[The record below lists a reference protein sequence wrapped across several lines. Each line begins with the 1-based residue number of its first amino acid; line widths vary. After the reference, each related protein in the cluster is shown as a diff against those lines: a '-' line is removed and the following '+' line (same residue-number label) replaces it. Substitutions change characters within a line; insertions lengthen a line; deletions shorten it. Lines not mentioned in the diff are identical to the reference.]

1 MDAIKGKIATFFD
14 NFLKEQPIRVTN
26 PDGTSGI
33 TLENALIVI
42 GCALG
47 LALAIVLVYM
57 FTHRHSGFR
66 PSMLFTVMLLG
77 PAGAILGLCIGSNI
91 ARAISIGGGLALIRF
106 RNTVED
112 PKDIIYFYLSIA
124 SGIACGVGFIGFG
137 AVAIGILLLFIIL
150 LNLIGIDRF
159 GGTGKRLRILIPES
173 LDYDGVFEPVL
184 KKYCRYSHL
193 NRIKTQDY
201 GTLLELDYRIVMK
214 DKKQEKEF
222 IDELRMRNGNL
233 NISLVQNTMETL

>member
-1 MDAIKGKIATFFD
+1 MKYILESIDIT
-14 NFLKEQPIRVTN
+14 V
-26 PDGTSGI
+26 I
-33 TLENALIVI
+33 TLERALTVM

-47 LALAIVLVYM
+47 LAFAIMLVYL
-57 FTHRHSGFR
+57 FTHRRTGFR
-66 PSMLFTVMLLG
+66 PAMLFTMMLLG
-77 PAGAILGLCIGSNI
+77 PIVSIIVICIGSNI

-112 PKDIIYFYLSIA
+112 PRDIVYFYLSIA
-124 SGIACGVGFIGFG
+124 AGIACGVGFIGFG
-137 AVAIGILLLFIIL
+137 AIAVGLVLLVVLILSIVGL
-150 LNLIGIDRF
+150 DRF

-173 LDYDGVFEPVL
+173 LDYDGVFDPVL

-201 GTLLELDYRIVMK
+201 GTLLELDYRIVLR
-214 DKKQEKEF
+214 DRKQEKAF

-233 NISLVQNTMETL
+233 NISLVQSGQESL

>member
-1 MDAIKGKIATFFD
+1 MNPTTP
-14 NFLKEQPIRVTN
+14 FLNRILETVDITV
-26 PDGTSGI
+26 I
-33 TLENALIVI
+33 TLSRALTIM
-42 GCALG
+42 GCAL
-47 LALAIVLVYM
+47 ALSIAIMLVYM
-57 FTHRHSGFR
+57 FTHRHTGFR
-66 PSMLFTVMLLG
+66 PSMLFTILLLG
-77 PAGAILGLCIGSNI
+77 PIVSIIVICIGSNI

-112 PKDIIYFYLSIA
+112 PRDIVYYYLSIA

-137 AVAIGILLLFIIL
+137 AIAVGILLVFIFL
-150 LNLIGIDRF
+150 LSIIGIDRF

-184 KKYCRYSHL
+184 KKYCRYAHL

-214 DKKQEKEF
+214 NKKQEKEF

>member
-1 MDAIKGKIATFFD
+1 M
-14 NFLKEQPIRVTN
+14 NE
-26 PDGTSGI
+26 I
-33 TLENALIVI
+33 TLFFNNILKSLDIQVITLGTALKVM

-47 LALAIVLVYM
+47 LALAIMLVYM
-57 FTHRHSGFR
+57 FTHRRTGFR
-66 PSMLFTVMLLG
+66 PAMLFTIMLLG
-77 PAGAILGLCIGSNI
+77 PIVSIIVICIGSNI

-112 PKDIIYFYLSIA
+112 PRDIVYFYLSIA
-124 SGIACGVGFIGFG
+124 AGIACGVGFIGFG
-137 AVAIGILLLFIIL
+137 ALAIGMILLLIVIL
-150 LNLIGIDRF
+150 SLIGLDRF

-222 IDELRMRNGNL
+222 IDELRQRNGNL
-233 NISLVQNTMETL
+233 DISLVQNTMEKL

>member
-1 MDAIKGKIATFFD
+1 MNHILESIDIT
-14 NFLKEQPIRVTN
+14 V
-26 PDGTSGI
+26 I
-33 TLENALIVI
+33 TLGRALSVM

-47 LALAIVLVYM
+47 ISVAVMLVYL
-57 FTHRHSGFR
+57 FTHRRTGFR
-66 PSMLFTVMLLG
+66 PAMVFTMMLLG
-77 PAGAILGLCIGSNI
+77 PIVSIIVICIGSNI

-112 PKDIIYFYLSIA
+112 PRDIVYYYISIA

-137 AVAIGILLLFIIL
+137 VIAIGLILLTILLLSVVGL
-150 LNLIGIDRF
+150 DRF

-184 KKYCRYSHL
+184 KEYCRYAHL

-201 GTLLELDYRIVMK
+201 GTLLELDYRIILK
-214 DKKQEKEF
+214 DKHREKEF
-222 IDELRMRNGNL
+222 IDQLRQRNGNL
-233 NISLVQNTMETL
+233 NISLVQSGMEDM

>member
-1 MDAIKGKIATFFD
+1 MKQTNNTLIPSGKVKKIFRIFCICVMVFAMMGAFAVTTFAVDDPLTVVNNLSDFI
-14 NFLKEQPIRVTN
+14 FGLIRAV
-26 PDGTSGI
+26 GI
-33 TLENALIVI
+33 ILLLIVI
-42 GCALG
+42 
-47 LALAIVLVYM
+47 
-57 FTHRHSGFR
+57 
-66 PSMLFTVMLLG
+66 
-77 PAGAILGLCIGSNI
+77 
-91 ARAISIGGGLALIRF
+91 
-106 RNTVED
+106 
-112 PKDIIYFYLSIA
+112 LS
-124 SGIACGVGFIGFG
+124 
-137 AVAIGILLLFIIL
+137 
-150 LNLIGIDRF
+150 LIGLDRF

-222 IDELRMRNGNL
+222 LDELRMRNGNL

>member
-1 MDAIKGKIATFFD
+1 MNQVFNQILESIDIT
-14 NFLKEQPIRVTN
+14 V
-26 PDGTSGI
+26 I
-33 TLENALIVI
+33 TLGHALTVM

-47 LALAIVLVYM
+47 LAVAIMLVYM

-66 PSMLFTVMLLG
+66 PAMLFTMMLLG
-77 PAGAILGLCIGSNI
+77 PIVSIIVICIGSNI

-112 PKDIIYFYLSIA
+112 PKDIVYFYLSIA
-124 SGIACGVGFIGFG
+124 AGIACGVGFIGFG
-137 AVAIGILLLFIIL
+137 ALAIGLILLCIVL
-150 LNLIGIDRF
+150 LSVIGLDRF

-201 GTLLELDYRIVMK
+201 GTLLELDYRIVMR
-214 DKKQEKEF
+214 DRKQEKEF
-222 IDELRMRNGNL
+222 IDELRQRNGNL
-233 NISLVQNTMETL
+233 NISLVQNTLEAL

>member
-1 MDAIKGKIATFFD
+1 MKYILESIDIT
-14 NFLKEQPIRVTN
+14 V
-26 PDGTSGI
+26 I
-33 TLENALIVI
+33 TLERALTVM

-47 LALAIVLVYM
+47 LAFAIMLVYL
-57 FTHRHSGFR
+57 FTHRRTGFR
-66 PSMLFTVMLLG
+66 PAMLFTMMLLG
-77 PAGAILGLCIGSNI
+77 PIVSIIVICIGSNI

-112 PKDIIYFYLSIA
+112 PRDIVYFYLSIA
-124 SGIACGVGFIGFG
+124 AGIACGVGFIGFG
-137 AVAIGILLLFIIL
+137 IIAVGLVLLVVLILSIVGL
-150 LNLIGIDRF
+150 DRF

-214 DKKQEKEF
+214 DKKREKEF
-222 IDELRMRNGNL
+222 LDELRMRNGNL
-233 NISLVQNTMETL
+233 NISLVQSGDEAL

>member
-1 MDAIKGKIATFFD
+1 MNYILESINIT
-14 NFLKEQPIRVTN
+14 V
-26 PDGTSGI
+26 I
-33 TLENALIVI
+33 TLGHALTVM
-42 GCALG
+42 GSALG
-47 LALAIVLVYM
+47 LSVAIMLVYM
-57 FTHRHSGFR
+57 FTHRRTGFR
-66 PSMLFTVMLLG
+66 PAMLFTMMLLG
-77 PAGAILGLCIGSNI
+77 PIVSIIVICIGSNI

-112 PKDIIYFYLSIA
+112 PKDIVYFYLSIA
-124 SGIACGVGFIGFG
+124 AGIACGVGFVGFG
-137 AVAIGILLLFIIL
+137 AIAVGLILLSILLLSIIGL
-150 LNLIGIDRF
+150 DRF

-184 KKYCRYSHL
+184 KKYCRYSNL

-222 IDELRMRNGNL
+222 IDELRQRNGNL
-233 NISLVQNTMETL
+233 NITLVQSGQESL

>member
-1 MDAIKGKIATFFD
+1 MNHILESIDIT
-14 NFLKEQPIRVTN
+14 V
-26 PDGTSGI
+26 I
-33 TLENALIVI
+33 TLGRALSVM

-47 LALAIVLVYM
+47 ISVAVMLVYL
-57 FTHRHSGFR
+57 FTHRRTGFR
-66 PSMLFTVMLLG
+66 PAMVFTMMLLG
-77 PAGAILGLCIGSNI
+77 PIVSIIVICIGSNI

-112 PKDIIYFYLSIA
+112 PRDIVYYYISIA

-137 AVAIGILLLFIIL
+137 VIAIGLILLTILLLSVVGL
-150 LNLIGIDRF
+150 DRF

-184 KKYCRYSHL
+184 KEYCRYAHL

-201 GTLLELDYRIVMK
+201 GTLLELDYRIILK
-214 DKKQEKEF
+214 DKHREMEF
-222 IDELRMRNGNL
+222 IDQLRQRNGNL
-233 NISLVQNTMETL
+233 NISLVQSGMEDM

>member
-1 MDAIKGKIATFFD
+1 MNQMNQILQSIDIS
-14 NFLKEQPIRVTN
+14 V
-26 PDGTSGI
+26 I
-33 TLENALIVI
+33 TLGRALTVM

-47 LALAIVLVYM
+47 LSVGIMLVYILTHFRTGLRPAM
-57 FTHRHSGFR
+57 IFT
-66 PSMLFTVMLLG
+66 MTLLG
-77 PAGAILGLCIGSNI
+77 PIVAIIVICIGSNI

-112 PKDIIYFYLSIA
+112 PRDIVYYYISIA
-124 SGIACGVGFIGFG
+124 AGIACGVGFIGFG
-137 AVAIGILLLFIIL
+137 AIAIGLLLLFIIL
-150 LNLIGIDRF
+150 LSVIGIDRF

-222 IDELRMRNGNL
+222 IDEIRQRNGNL

>member
-1 MDAIKGKIATFFD
+1 MNEITMFF
-14 NFLKEQPIRVTN
+14 NNILKSLDIQV
-26 PDGTSGI
+26 I
-33 TLENALIVI
+33 TLGTALKVM

-47 LALAIVLVYM
+47 LALAIMLVYM
-57 FTHRHSGFR
+57 FTHRRTGFR
-66 PSMLFTVMLLG
+66 PAMLFTMLLLG
-77 PAGAILGLCIGSNI
+77 PIVSIIVICIGSNI

-112 PKDIIYFYLSIA
+112 PRDIVYFYLSIA
-124 SGIACGVGFIGFG
+124 VGIACGVGFIGFG
-137 AVAIGILLLFIIL
+137 ALAIGLILLLIVIL
-150 LNLIGIDRF
+150 SLIGLDRF

-184 KKYCRYSHL
+184 KQYCRYSHL

-214 DKKQEKEF
+214 DKKQEKAF

-233 NISLVQNTMETL
+233 NISLVQNTMEEL